1 LRATGEPELKSLE
14 LGELVM
20 QELRTLDEVAY
31 VRFASVYR
39 SFQDISEFKREIDSM
54 GKTQR
59 KRKPSEKKRPPSKG
73 LRPNG

>member
-1 LRATGEPELKSLE
+1 

-20 QELRTLDEVAY
+20 AELRILDEVAY

-54 GKTQR
+54 GKTKQ
-59 KRKPSEKKRPPSKG
+59 KRAPKKRSANKKSAKVTTK
-73 LRPNG
+73 ND